1 MKEYTK
7 AKEII
12 ESLRTIP
19 DYRVDIGK
27 IKHLLVEVLFTVIF
41 TLLKGNTKFKEIYG
55 WFIIKKTKMYKL
67 GRSFCFNEVK
77 KRGVNYER
85 IYKG

>member
-7 AKEII
+7 AKEVI

-27 IKHLLVEVLFTVIF
+27 IKHPLAELLFMVLFALF
-41 TLLKGNTKFKEIYG
+41 KGNTKF
-55 WFIIKKTKMYKL
+55 
-67 GRSFCFNEVK
+67 
-77 KRGVNYER
+77 
-85 IYKG
+85 

>member
-55 WFIIKKTKMYKL
+55 LFHPKCQDSFLKKIIPFPLCYSL
-67 GRSFCFNEVK
+67 
-77 KRGVNYER
+77 
-85 IYKG
+85 